1 MAWQVVRDEDVCRQ
15 ALDVLAG
22 YDFRWFVHRESYP
35 LRRAPELCIEI
46 DGTLDARRA
55 ARDMLLR
62 SPLVGEITT
71 HDNSKRTT
79 IILEVQGATNA
90 PQVRSVLTRVL
101 GRGPR

>member
-1 MAWQVVRDEDVCRQ
+1 MAWQVDVCRQ
-15 ALDVLAG
+15 ALDALAAH
-22 YDFRWFVHRESYP
+22 DFQWFVHRESYP
-35 LRRAPELCIEI
+35 LRRAPELSIEI
-46 DGTLDARRA
+46 VGTLDARRTA
-55 ARDMLLR
+55 CAMLLR